1 MTLNERIVVFEF
13 LFEELQSTNS
23 RIEKDAIVKVF
34 EKTYPELKEDW
45 TYILETLDGKHPIGW
60 TFTYRFRPYET
71 NRDDTPYEPEGIHTI
86 KDLIRYCEDIPDR
99 SIENTYKREYMI
111 GIHGQFLEPIVNRT
125 LRLGIGKSLLEKT
138 NTTPMLAKKYEGQ
151 MLHNDV
157 IVTEKLDGNRCLAI
171 FNKDTNKWEFKSR
184 SGKAMN
190 VNFDMTGMNTNL
202 IYDGEVMSL
211 AQTQLSE
218 KRYRAILND
227 ERFDE
232 TNDTQKSQLLF
243 NETSGMIN
251 RHGAKSGLIYNV
263 FDIVSDAKYTD
274 RRNILQTN
282 DFVSPDIRL
291 LPVLYEGTDVNYING
306 LLDKITQMGG
316 EGVMLNMHNRG
327 YEHKRSDALL
337 KYKQVQHIDMVVIG
351 IIPGTGK
358 YEGMVGALH
367 CYIRLENGREILCD
381 VGSGLSDAQRFDWS
395 IEPNKIIGKIIQVG
409 YHELTQD
416 REDIGTNLYS
426 LRFPRLVCVRGDK
439 IETSEY

>member
-1 MTLNERIVVFEF
+1 MTIAERIVIFDY

-23 RIEKDAIVKVF
+23 RIEKDAMVRVF

-60 TFTYRFRPYET
+60 KFTYRFRPY
-71 NRDDTPYEPEGIHTI
+71 DTTRNSSVYEPDGIHTI
-86 KDLIRYCEDIPDR
+86 KGLIQYCEHAPDK
-99 SIENTYKREYMI
+99 SFETTYKHEYMI

-151 MLHNDV
+151 MLHHDV
-157 IVTEKLDGNRCLAI
+157 FVTEKLDGNRCLAL
-171 FNKDTNKWEFKSR
+171 FNKDTGKWEFKSR

-190 VNFDMTGMNTNL
+190 VNFDMTGMNPNF

-243 NETSGMIN
+243 NETSGLIN
-251 RHGAKSGLIYNV
+251 RHGTKSGLIYNV
-263 FDIVSDAKYTD
+263 FDVVSDMLYTD
-274 RRNILQTN
+274 RRQMLLSN

-291 LPVLYEGTDVNYING
+291 LPVLYEGTDTEYINN

-316 EGVMLNMHNRG
+316 EGVMLNIHNRG

-337 KYKQVQHIDMVVIG
+337 KYKQVQYLDMVVIG

-358 YEGMVGALH
+358 YEGMAGALH
-367 CYIRLENGREILCD
+367 CYIRLENGREIFCD

-395 IEPNKIIGKIIQVG
+395 IEPGKIVGKIIQVG
-409 YHELTQD
+409 YHEITQC

-426 LRFPRLVCVRGDK
+426 LRFPRLIKVRGDK
-439 IETSEY
+439 VETSEY